1 MRSIT
6 NSDFKLSRIDLLHFI
21 PVILQAGL
29 YLFLVTQDYAYK
41 NWYWL
46 EVHSPFTY
54 RVEFDGSFISLAI
67 YSILSIRLL
76 GQYQSWLDASYSE
89 HSKSQ
94 LRWLQ
99 VILVL
104 MVVLTIQWFVEVILR
119 DFYANFYM
127 YNYSSFILALLT
139 LVLAYRAFHQADQD
153 DIKYNTNT
161 PTIPEESSIDFKPE
175 VLEQIEQRM
184 SQSKDYLH
192 PTLSLKAFA
201 GNCRL
206 PQKVVSQYL
215 NQHVQKTFHT
225 YVNDYRIAEFKRRV
239 DDQEHQEMTLEGLA
253 YECGFNS
260 KATFNRIFKKRTG
273 LTPSQYANQ

>member
-1 MRSIT
+1 MEIIFNINVVFVGAVIVLGLFAATCLFFRKQNQLPNRLMAFFLLSLSLWMVDVFMRVSGIYQQAPEYYFMPIYYSFAFGPLLYLYVRSIT
-6 NSDFKLSRIDLLHFI
+6 NSDFKLSRIHLLHFI

-161 PTIPEESSIDFKPE
+161 PTIPEESSTDFKPE

-184 SQSKDYLH
+184 SQS
-192 PTLSLKAFA
+192 
-201 GNCRL
+201 
-206 PQKVVSQYL
+206 
-215 NQHVQKTFHT
+215 
-225 YVNDYRIAEFKRRV
+225 RIISIR
-239 DDQEHQEMTLEGLA
+239 
-253 YECGFNS
+253 
-260 KATFNRIFKKRTG
+260 
-273 LTPSQYANQ
+273 P